1 MGSNIKYD
9 SFQSTREVLTQ
20 TRQSKT
26 EKTIGLKSQSEIVT
40 SVWQEALVSTR
51 NRWFSVQKVFPKN
64 IFNFTIRYFSNTLA
78 TKSNMQKWGKALT
91 KICDYCPEVQTLNH
105 VVAACKSALKEGRYT
120 WRYNSILL
128 NLSLIT
134 GKSKVKYLYVD
145 LPDYLSPTMI
155 TGEDLQPD
163 MVICD
168 NSGKW
173 YVLELTCCYETYISK
188 SVSRKKQKYD
198 QLIKDLSTTRDIV
211 FINLVIRSIG
221 TIAKESK
228 LLIDMLEKIG
238 LNDNEISATIRKL
251 INITIRSTY
260 FIFCKRDSEWPNPD
274 LLTF

>member
-1 MGSNIKYD
+1 M
-9 SFQSTREVLTQ
+9 LTQ
-20 TRQSKT
+20 IRQSKT
-26 EKTIGLKSQSEIVT
+26 EKITGLKSQSEIVT

-51 NRWFSVQKVFPKN
+51 NKWFSVQKVLPKN
-64 IFNFTIRYFSNTLA
+64 IFNFTIRYFNNTLA

-105 VVAACKSALKEGRYT
+105 VVAACKSALRERRYT
-120 WRYNSILL
+120 WRHNSILL
-128 NLSLIT
+128 NLSLII
-134 GKSKVKYLYVD
+134 KSKVKHLYVD

-155 TGEDLQPD
+155 TGEDLRPD

-173 YVLELTCCYETYISK
+173 YVLELTCCYETNISK
-188 SVSRKKQKYD
+188 RVSRKEQKYD

-211 FINLVIRSIG
+211 FINLVISSIG